1 MAGRMD
7 RHSRLLLAII
17 AAALVVI
24 AASSISGRLSPV
36 QPAWAMV
43 NPAEQRLRM
52 IQELEKLNA
61 STSRILALLESGELR
76 VTAEEK

>member
-24 AASSISGRLSPV
+24 AASSIFGRLSPV
-36 QPAWAMV
+36 QPAWAAI
-43 NPAEQRLRM
+43 NPAEDRLRM

-61 STSRILALLESGELR
+61 STGRILALLESGKLR